1 MNGGNCDSVMNQFIT
16 IKFTPQGY
24 NAVVQHLQRGAFQ
37 DVAELLGDMQRQV
50 QEQIQAQQASAD
62 TAPSPRKPG
71 RPKLVQ
77 AEPKPET
84 T

>member
-1 MNGGNCDSVMNQFIT
+1 MNQFIT